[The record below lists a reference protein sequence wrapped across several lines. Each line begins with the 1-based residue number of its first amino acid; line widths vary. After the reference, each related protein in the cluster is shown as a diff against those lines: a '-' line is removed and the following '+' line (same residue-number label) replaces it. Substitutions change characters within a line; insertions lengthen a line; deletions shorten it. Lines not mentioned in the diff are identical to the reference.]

1 LDAFESVRWFMWAGL
16 NLKILKIAG
25 IRPVCGSEFWKMGW
39 MVMLAAGMLLSSCS
53 SPQVTASPTH
63 VPAKAELPK
72 PAVTVI
78 SQLAPTATLS
88 PPASFVPT
96 LTATPPPSATPDP
109 YHALTIA
116 ALVARKYGGGE
127 VQNAEVMAVNGYFT
141 RTLITYPSDGLK
153 IYGFMDV
160 PRRSQPPYPVI
171 IAIHGYIDPGI
182 YQTLDYTTHYADAL
196 ARAGFLVLHPNL
208 RDYPPSDSGENLFR
222 VGMAEDILNLIAI
235 VKETGGKSGALQLAN
250 PDEIGLWGHSMGG
263 GITLRVITVSSDVR
277 AAVLYGAM
285 SGDEQ
290 QNWEAINQWSNGQ
303 RGLAELKVP
312 VSELTG
318 ISPINFL
325 DRITAAVSINHG
337 QSDPLV
343 PLKWSLD
350 LCNRLKALG
359 KTVECYTYKNEPHT
373 FTGEGD
379 QLFIQR
385 SIDFFRRELL
395 GP

>member
-1 LDAFESVRWFMWAGL
+1 MRAGL
-16 NLKILKIAG
+16 NLKILIIAG
-25 IRPVCGSEFWKMGW
+25 RHAVYASKAWKIGW
-39 MVMLAAGMLLSSCS
+39 TVMLAAGILLSSCS
-53 SPQVTASPTH
+53 PAQVTAAPTR
-63 VPAKAELPK
+63 VAATAELPK

-78 SQLAPTATLS
+78 SELAAPSATLS
-88 PPASFVPT
+88 PTASLVPT
-96 LTATPPPSATPDP
+96 PTITPPPSATPDP
-109 YHALTIA
+109 YQSLTIP
-116 ALVARKYGGGE
+116 ALATRSYGGGQ
-127 VQNAEVMAVNGYFT
+127 VQNEEVMAVNGYFT

-160 PRRSQPPYPVI
+160 PRRGEPPYPVI
-171 IAIHGYIDPGI
+171 IAIHGYIEPDI

-208 RDYPPSDSGENLFR
+208 RDYPPSDSGDNLFR
-222 VGMAEDILNLIAI
+222 VGMAVDILNLIAI
-235 VKETGGKSGALQLAN
+235 VKETGGKPGALQLAN
-250 PDEIGLWGHSMGG
+250 PMAIGMWGHSMGG
-263 GITLRVITVSSDVR
+263 GITLRVITVSPDVR

-290 QNWEAINQWSNGQ
+290 QNWEAINSWSNGQ

-312 VSELTG
+312 VAELTG

-325 DRITAAVSINHG
+325 DRIHAAVSINHG
-337 QSDPLV
+337 RSDPLV

-350 LCNRLKALG
+350 LCDRLEALG
-359 KTVECYTYKNEPHT
+359 KSVECYTYKNEPHT
-373 FTGEGD
+373 FSGEGD

-385 SIDFFRRELL
+385 SIDFYRHELL

>member
-1 LDAFESVRWFMWAGL
+1 MRAGL
-16 NLKILKIAG
+16 NLKIPNITGRCAVYGLK
-25 IRPVCGSEFWKMGW
+25 FWKMGW
-39 MVMLAAGMLLSSCS
+39 TTMLVAGLLLSSCS
-53 SPQVTASPTH
+53 PPRVTASPAP
-63 VPAKAELPK
+63 VPATVELPK
-72 PAVTVI
+72 PAVTVLNP
-78 SQLAPTATLS
+78 LATPTTTLLPTAS
-88 PPASFVPT
+88 PVASFVPT
-96 LTATPPPSATPDP
+96 LATTPPPSATPDP
-109 YHALTIA
+109 YQALTIA
-116 ALVARKYGGGE
+116 ALAVRSYGGGE

-141 RTLITYPSDGLK
+141 RTLITYPSDSLK

-160 PRRSQPPYPVI
+160 PRRGQPPYPVI

-235 VKETGGKSGALQLAN
+235 VKETGGKPGALQLAN
-250 PDEIGLWGHSMGG
+250 PNAIGMWGHSMGG

-290 QNWEAINQWSNGQ
+290 QNWEAINRWSSGQ

-350 LCNRLKALG
+350 LCDRLKALG
-359 KTVECYTYKNEPHT
+359 KSVECYTYKNEPHT
-373 FTGEGD
+373 FSGEGD

>member
-1 LDAFESVRWFMWAGL
+1 MRDGLHLKIQKFPSRSAACGYKVWKGWWSAMLVAGL
-16 NLKILKIAG
+16 
-25 IRPVCGSEFWKMGW
+25 
-39 MVMLAAGMLLSSCS
+39 LLSSCS
-53 SPQVTASPTH
+53 PRQGPASPTSVVH
-63 VPAKAELPK
+63 TDELPK

-78 SQLAPTATLS
+78 SELAAPSATLS
-88 PPASFVPT
+88 PTASPVPT
-96 LTATPPPSATPDP
+96 PTASLPPSVTPDP
-109 YHALTIA
+109 YQSLTIS
-116 ALVARKYGGGE
+116 ALVARSYGGGQ

-160 PRRSQPPYPVI
+160 PRRGTPPYPVI

-196 ARAGFLVLHPNL
+196 ARAGFLVVHPNL
-208 RDYPPSDSGENLFR
+208 RDYPPSDSGDNLFR
-222 VGMAEDILNLIAI
+222 VGMAQDILNLLAI
-235 VKETGGKSGALQLAN
+235 VKATGGSPGALQLADPN
-250 PDEIGLWGHSMGG
+250 AIGLWGHSMGG
-263 GITLRVITVSSDVR
+263 GITLRVITVSPDVR
-277 AAVLYGAM
+277 AALLYGAM

-303 RGLAELKVP
+303 RGLAELKAP
-312 VSELTG
+312 VAELPG

-325 DRITAAVSINHG
+325 DRITAVVSINHG
-337 QSDPLV
+337 GSDPLV

-350 LCNRLKALG
+350 LCDRLNALG
-359 KTVECYTYKNEPHT
+359 KSVECYTYKNQPHT
-373 FTGEGD
+373 FTGAGD

-395 GP
+395 RP

>member
-1 LDAFESVRWFMWAGL
+1 MRAGQYLKIPNNPSRSATYGSIVRRGLWTTILIAGL
-16 NLKILKIAG
+16 
-25 IRPVCGSEFWKMGW
+25 
-39 MVMLAAGMLLSSCS
+39 LLSSCRAQPGTV
-53 SPQVTASPTH
+53 SPTRAVVTAG
-63 VPAKAELPK
+63 LPK

-78 SQLAPTATLS
+78 NQLAAPSATFSPTASLAPAPIATL
-88 PPASFVPT
+88 
-96 LTATPPPSATPDP
+96 PPSPTPDP
-109 YHALTIA
+109 YQALTIP
-116 ALVARKYGGGE
+116 ALVARSYGRGQ
-127 VQNAEVMAVNGYFT
+127 VQNEEVMAVNGYFT

-160 PRRSQPPYPVI
+160 PRQGTPPYPVI

-196 ARAGFLVLHPNL
+196 ARAGFLVIHPNL
-208 RDYPPSDSGENLFR
+208 RDYPPSDSGDNLFR

-235 VKETGGKSGALQLAN
+235 VKETGGKSGTLRLAK
-250 PDEIGLWGHSMGG
+250 PDAIGLWGHSMGG

-312 VSELTG
+312 VTELPG

-337 QSDPLV
+337 GSDPLV

-350 LCNRLKALG
+350 LCNRLTALG
-359 KTVECYTYKNEPHT
+359 KSVVCYTYKNEPHT
-373 FTGEGD
+373 FSGQGD

-385 SIDFFRRELL
+385 SIDFYHQELL

>member
-1 LDAFESVRWFMWAGL
+1 
-16 NLKILKIAG
+16 
-25 IRPVCGSEFWKMGW
+25 
-39 MVMLAAGMLLSSCS
+39 
-53 SPQVTASPTH
+53 
-63 VPAKAELPK
+63 
-72 PAVTVI
+72 
-78 SQLAPTATLS
+78 
-88 PPASFVPT
+88 
-96 LTATPPPSATPDP
+96 
-109 YHALTIA
+109 
-116 ALVARKYGGGE
+116 
-127 VQNAEVMAVNGYFT
+127 MAVNGYFT

-160 PRRSQPPYPVI
+160 PRRGTPPYPVI

-208 RDYPPSDSGENLFR
+208 RDYPPSDSGDNLFR

-235 VKETGGKSGALQLAN
+235 VKETGGKPGALLQAN
-250 PDEIGLWGHSMGG
+250 PNAIGLWGHSMGG
-263 GITLRVITVSSDVR
+263 GITLRVITVSPDVR

-312 VSELTG
+312 VAELTG

-337 QSDPLV
+337 GSDPLV

-350 LCNRLKALG
+350 LCNRLESLG

-373 FTGEGD
+373 FSGAGD

-385 SIDFFRRELL
+385 SIDFYRQKLL

>member
-1 LDAFESVRWFMWAGL
+1 MWAGL
-16 NLKILKIAG
+16 HLKIQKIAG
-25 IRPVCGSEFWKMGW
+25 RSAVCGNKAWRKGW
-39 MVMLAAGMLLSSCS
+39 AVMLLAGLLLGSCS
-53 SPQVTASPTH
+53 PREITAQ
-63 VPAKAELPK
+63 PARVVITATLPE
-72 PAVTVI
+72 PAVTVV
-78 SQLAPTATLS
+78 SKP
-88 PPASFVPT
+88 
-96 LTATPPPSATPDP
+96 ATPPPTLPPTASLVPSPSATLAPSTTPDP
-109 YHALTIA
+109 YQSLTISALT
-116 ALVARKYGGGE
+116 ARSYGGGQ
-127 VQNAEVMAVNGYFT
+127 VQNSEVMAVNGYFT

-160 PRRSQPPYPVI
+160 PRRGKPPYPVI
-171 IAIHGYIDPGI
+171 IAIHGYIEPDI

-208 RDYPPSDSGENLFR
+208 RDYPPSDTGDNLFR
-222 VGMAEDILNLIAI
+222 VGMAVDILNLIAI
-235 VKETGGKSGALQLAN
+235 VKDTGGKSGALQLADPN
-250 PDEIGLWGHSMGG
+250 AIGLWGHSMGG
-263 GITLRVITVSSDVR
+263 GITLRVITISPDVR

-290 QNWEAINQWSNGQ
+290 QNWEAINRWSNGQ

-312 VSELTG
+312 VTELAG

-325 DRITAAVSINHG
+325 DRIQAAVSINHG

-350 LCNRLKALG
+350 LCDRLKALG
-359 KTVECYTYKNEPHT
+359 KSVECYTYKNEPHT

-385 SIDFFRRELL
+385 SIDFYRRELL
-395 GP
+395 GPEG